1 MLVYVDFIDMC
12 VFVNYC
18 TVNAIINALTASICN
33 VYTLVTRH
41 VPSDIYLYKHNF
53 IVYDI

>member
-18 TVNAIINALTASICN
+18 TVNAIINALTATICN